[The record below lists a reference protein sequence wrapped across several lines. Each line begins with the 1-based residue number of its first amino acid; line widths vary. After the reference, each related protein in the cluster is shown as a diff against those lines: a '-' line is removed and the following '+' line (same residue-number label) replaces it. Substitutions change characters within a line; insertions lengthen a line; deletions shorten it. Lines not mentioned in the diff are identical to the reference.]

1 LGELDLLITCYKNN
15 NDGRYYVPVIVSTAH
30 RPLLSRF
37 RMNFLVDTGS
47 PMTHMSSNDATSN
60 NVDISSLPRDNRIF
74 NGVVGQI
81 RGYLLPQSTLIFK
94 SNTGIYSMPVG
105 ELSIYDYKNINNDS
119 VPSVIGID
127 IISQFDL
134 LFEEEKERMYL
145 RL

>member
-1 LGELDLLITCYKNN
+1 LLITCYKNN
-15 NDGRYYVPVIVSTAH
+15 NDRRYYVPVIVSTAH

-47 PMTHMSSNDATSN
+47 PMTHVSWNDAASN
-60 NVDISSLPRDNRIF
+60 NIDTLSLPRDNRIF
-74 NGVVGQI
+74 DSVAGQI

-94 SNTGIYSMPVG
+94 SNAGAYSMPVG
-105 ELSIYDYKNINNDS
+105 ELSISDYQTTNRNLYPII
-119 VPSVIGID
+119 PSVIGID

-134 LFEEEKERMYL
+134 LFEDGNERMYM